1 MRLRGCVFNFAFVCL
16 LAVAFGASSY
26 FWFKFWVRGKSI
38 PTPSLIGR
46 TLTESRA
53 VCSDLGLVVVV
64 DNSKDRHGDN
74 VLAGNVVW
82 QNRAPESLIKRGT
95 RIHVGQSLGP
105 LVLRVPDITGKSAR
119 TSMLQLSQKNLRL
132 GVISY
137 FPGGTMENA
146 GATEPAIGEVV
157 GEQSAVSVAIALPKP
172 EPAFVMPD
180 LINRRL
186 DDVKYRLE
194 NYGFLLSNVKLEP
207 YPGVDDG
214 TIIRQYPLPGGK
226 VRRGEPISLV
236 VSLQEI
242 RFE

>member
-1 MRLRGCVFNFAFVCL
+1 MILRGCVFNLAFVCL
-16 LAVAFGASSY
+16 LAVAFGGSSY

-38 PTPSLIGR
+38 PTPNLIGK

-64 DNSKDRHGDN
+64 DNRKDRHGDN
-74 VLAGNVVW
+74 VPAGSVVW

-105 LVLRVPDITGKSAR
+105 LVLRVPELTGKSAR
-119 TSMLQLSQKNLRL
+119 TAMLQLNQRNLRI
-132 GVISY
+132 GAISY
-137 FPGGTMENA
+137 FQHGQTQNA
-146 GATEPAIGEVV
+146 AAAEPAFGEVV
-157 GEQSAVSVAIALPKP
+157 GEQTSVSVAIALPP
-172 EPAFVMPD
+172 PPRAFVMPD

-186 DDVKYRLE
+186 DDVKFRLE
-194 NYGFLLSNVKLEP
+194 NYGFLLSNVKMES

-226 VRRGEPISLV
+226 VRKGEPISLV
-236 VSLQEI
+236 VATQEI
-242 RFE
+242 PFD